1 MPMGWKT
8 LQPFVEWLGSSE
20 FGQWVGQSTDRIA
33 WLFVMHLVGLTLLL
47 GGTLVIGLRLLDIG
61 LRSQPIAPL
70 ARDIAPW
77 RMAGLILSVISGA
90 LIFTGG
96 AVSYFE
102 GPWFRLKMTLLS
114 VCLIFNFT
122 AFRIVAYADEGRFH
136 PWLRRVT
143 GLLTLLLWFSVG
155 VAGRAIAFF

>member
-1 MPMGWKT
+1 MVWGT

-20 FGQWVGQSTDRIA
+20 FGQWIGQSTDRIA
-33 WLFVMHLVGLTLLL
+33 WLFVMHLVGLTMLL
-47 GGTLVIGLRLLDIG
+47 GGTFVIALRLLDIS
-61 LRSQPIAPL
+61 LRSQPVATL

-77 RMAGLILSVISGA
+77 RMAGLLLSLVSGA

-102 GPWFRLKMTLLS
+102 GAWFRRKMILLAAAL
-114 VCLIFNFT
+114 VFNFT
-122 AFRIVAYADEGRFH
+122 AFRIVAYADEGRFD
-136 PWLRRVT
+136 PWLRRTT
-143 GLLTLLLWFSVG
+143 GVLTLLLWFGVG

>member
-1 MPMGWKT
+1 MVWNT
-8 LQPFVEWLGSSE
+8 LQPFVEWLGSSA
-20 FGQWVGQSTDRIA
+20 FGQWLGQSSERIA

-47 GGTLVIGLRLLDIG
+47 GGTLVVGLRLLDIG
-61 LRSQPIAPL
+61 LKSQPVAGL

-77 RMAGLILSVISGA
+77 RMAGLALSLVSGA

-102 GPWFRLKMTLLS
+102 GPWFRLKMVLLAIS
-114 VCLIFNFT
+114 LAFNFT
-122 AFRIVAYADEGRFH
+122 VFRTVAYAEEGRFH
-136 PWLRRVT
+136 PWLRRAT
-143 GLLTLLLWFSVG
+143 GGLSILVWFSVG

>member
-1 MPMGWKT
+1 MMWKT
-8 LQPFVEWLGSSE
+8 LQPFVNWLGSSA
-20 FGQWVGQSTDRIA
+20 FGQWLGQSTDRIA
-33 WLFVMHLVGLTLLL
+33 LLFVMHLVGLTLLL

-61 LRSQPIAPL
+61 LRSQPVAGL

-77 RMAGLILSVISGA
+77 RMAGLLLSVVSGA

-102 GPWFRLKMTLLS
+102 GPWFRWKMTLLTVAS
-114 VCLIFNFT
+114 IFNFT
-122 AFRIVAYADEGRFH
+122 VFRAVAYADEGRFN
-136 PWLRRVT
+136 PWLRRAI
-143 GLLTLLLWFSVG
+143 GGLTLLVWFGVG

>member
-1 MPMGWKT
+1 MGEIF
-8 LQPFVEWLGSSE
+8 QHFVERLGASE
-20 FGQWVGQSTDRIA
+20 FGQWIGQSTDRIA
-33 WLFVMHLVGLTLLL
+33 WLFVMHLFGLTLLL
-47 GGTLVIGLRLLDIG
+47 GGTFVIAIRLLDIG
-61 LRSQPIAPL
+61 LRSQPVAAI

-77 RMAGLILSVISGA
+77 RMAGLLLSLTSGA

-102 GPWFRLKMTLLS
+102 GAWFRWKMVLLAIA
-114 VCLIFNFT
+114 LIFNFT

-136 PWLRRVT
+136 PWLRRT
-143 GLLTLLLWFSVG
+143 MGGLTLLLWFSVG